1 MPIIPFGEAVAGRA
15 ADHRLMEPGLR
26 SRAWRHRVA
35 LVVPVLLLVAACGE
49 DDDGQTA
56 TVCDAR
62 DDLDSS
68 LGALSEIDLTAEGT
82 DPVEAAVG
90 GV

>member
-1 MPIIPFGEAVAGRA
+1 
-15 ADHRLMEPGLR
+15 
-26 SRAWRHRVA
+26 
-35 LVVPVLLLVAACGE
+35 VVPVLLLVAACGE

>member
-1 MPIIPFGEAVAGRA
+1 
-15 ADHRLMEPGLR
+15 MEPSLR

-35 LVVPVLLLVAACGE
+35 PVVPVLLLVAACGE
-49 DDDGQTA
+49 DDDDGQTA

-68 LGALSEIDLTAEGT
+68 LGALAEIDLTAEGT
-82 DPVEAAVG
+82 DAVEAAVG